1 MVQALLRTWIV
12 VLTCSALVTIY
23 APHSVAQPL
32 SKGSGLQAM
41 TIQQAVVS
49 DGPQNML
56 GALKRFQE
64 AACFLKTQHDCAK
77 AGQMAIEARK
87 EMANKVVAL
96 QNLADMLPEEI
107 TRSAGAGRKIMHGAK
122 LSRNA
127 MLLLMMKDEKAL
139 SRAEKITREGHGMLE
154 RGQKIVMTP
163 RL

>member
-1 MVQALLRTWIV
+1 VFD
-12 VLTCSALVTIY
+12 
-23 APHSVAQPL
+23 
-32 SKGSGLQAM
+32 GLQN
-41 TIQQAVVS
+41 V
-49 DGPQNML
+49 L
-56 GALKRFQE
+56 GASKRFQE
-64 AACFLKTQHDCAK
+64 AVCFLKTQHDYTT
-77 AGQMAIEARK
+77 AGQMTIEPRK
-87 EMANKVVAL
+87 GMANREKQVIGL
-96 QNLADMLPEEI
+96 QNFADMLPEEI